1 MDLSGPCFS
10 SRGGAD
16 VSVQCGSCLSIH
28 TQAHYSRT
36 HRIHGVNSQSGCGA
50 LRTPDPC
57 SLSSGPSYN
66 ARPGEVTV
74 PSIASP
80 DRRVRRRR
88 LCPRNPFFHQQPL
101 NKEGRGSGLLGWG
114 GEAFALPWA
123 LDRGR
128 KSKLCMPYFSLTDQ
142 ALAGLA
148 VFFYS

>member
-66 ARPGEVTV
+66 TRPGEVTV

-101 NKEGRGSGLLGWG
+101 NKEGRGSGCWDGAEKLLHCHGH
-114 GEAFALPWA
+114 
-123 LDRGR
+123 
-128 KSKLCMPYFSLTDQ
+128 LTEEGSPNSACLISPSQ
-142 ALAGLA
+142 IKH
-148 VFFYS
+148 